1 MLLMLGGRQFQR
13 LLAVRANEEL
23 RGTAAGLWWRVWL
36 GREHLTPFR
45 RLLENVRAKE
55 SSGLEGF
62 DGRFGTKPSLILYIY
77 IIL

>member
-1 MLLMLGGRQFQR
+1 M
-13 LLAVRANEEL
+13 RANEEL
-23 RGTAAGLWWRVWL
+23 RGTAAGLWWRVGL

-45 RLLENVRAKE
+45 RLLENERAKE